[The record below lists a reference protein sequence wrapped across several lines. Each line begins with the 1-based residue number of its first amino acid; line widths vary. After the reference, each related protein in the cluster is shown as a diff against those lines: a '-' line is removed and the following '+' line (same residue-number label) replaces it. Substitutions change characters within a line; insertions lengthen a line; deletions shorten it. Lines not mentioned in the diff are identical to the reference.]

1 MSKNNSNEDIRLR
14 AWNNKVQNDLPGSIA
29 GIGYLMEQQRQFL
42 QDCFEAVLK
51 HQEFTDTRFQDLDK
65 ITQAIAENYTAIQVQ
80 QAQQHR
86 EVRDLVHSME
96 TRYAELSTKLT
107 ELKSKLAEM
116 DSKLTASEE
125 TEPEQEIQVK
135 ARTLPWLVGWI
146 LLKADVVAKVGDT
159 WKLFRE
165 ETGETLEVKG
175 SFWDLRRESR
185 KQLKRAALE
194 AKLKALK

>member
-1 MSKNNSNEDIRLR
+1 MSKNNNEDIRVR

-65 ITQAIAENYTAIQVQ
+65 LTQAIAENYTAIQVQ

-107 ELKSKLAEM
+107 ELN
-116 DSKLTASEE
+116 SKLTELENKLDAPDE
-125 TEPEQEIQVK
+125 EPEPEPQDK
-135 ARTLPWLVGWI
+135 TRTLPWIVSWI

-159 WKLFRE
+159 WKLLRE
-165 ETGETLEVKG
+165 DTGETLEVKG

-194 AKLKALK
+194 AKLQALK

>member
-1 MSKNNSNEDIRLR
+1 MPCGSEEDRLT
-14 AWNNKVQNDLPGSIA
+14 AL
-29 GIGYLMEQQRQFL
+29 EQQRQFL

-51 HQEFTDTRFQDLDK
+51 HQELTDNRFQDLDK
-65 ITQAIAENYTAIQVQ
+65 LTQAIAEKYTAIQVQ
-80 QAQQHR
+80 QAQHHR
-86 EVRDLVHSME
+86 EVRDLVHSMD

-107 ELKSKLAEM
+107 ELNSKITELSA
-116 DSKLTASEE
+116 KLESQEDESEA
-125 TEPEQEIQVK
+125 EQETQVK
-135 ARTLPWLVGWI
+135 TRTLPWIVSWI

-159 WKLFRE
+159 WKLLRE
-165 ETGETLEVKG
+165 DTGETLAVKG

>member
-1 MSKNNSNEDIRLR
+1 MSKNSNTEDIRLR

-29 GIGYLMEQQRQFL
+29 GIGYMMEQQRQFL

-51 HQEFTDTRFQDLDK
+51 HQELTDNRFQDLDK
-65 ITQAIAENYTAIQVQ
+65 LTQAIAEKYTAIQVQ
-80 QAQQHR
+80 QVQHHR

-107 ELKSKLAEM
+107 ELN
-116 DSKLTASEE
+116 SKLTELE
-125 TEPEQEIQVK
+125 NKLDVPDEEPEPEPQVK
-135 ARTLPWLVGWI
+135 TRTLPWIVSWI

-159 WKLFRE
+159 WKLLRE
-165 ETGETLEVKG
+165 DTGETLAVKG

>member
-29 GIGYLMEQQRQFL
+29 GIGYMMEQQRQFL

-51 HQEFTDTRFQDLDK
+51 HQELTDNRFQDLDK
-65 ITQAIAENYTAIQVQ
+65 LTQAIQVQ
-80 QAQQHR
+80 QAQHHR

-107 ELKSKLAEM
+107 ELN
-116 DSKLTASEE
+116 SKLTELENKLDAPDE
-125 TEPEQEIQVK
+125 EPEPEPQVK
-135 ARTLPWLVGWI
+135 TRTLPWIVSWI

-159 WKLFRE
+159 WKLLRE
-165 ETGETLEVKG
+165 DTGETLEVKG